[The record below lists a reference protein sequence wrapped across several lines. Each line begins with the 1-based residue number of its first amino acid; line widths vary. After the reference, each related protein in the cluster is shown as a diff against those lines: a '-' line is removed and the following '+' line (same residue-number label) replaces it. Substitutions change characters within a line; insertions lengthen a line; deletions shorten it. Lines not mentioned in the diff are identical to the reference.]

1 MTDLQEDVTVGA
13 NGEICGTLHYVEE
26 YTGFSGDASEQEGN
40 YLALHFE
47 ADDATSISVRP
58 MGGTGDPKALDE
70 DGLLVM
76 RVRQNV
82 EGIEVY
88 TVVGGVTYM
97 NLVRFVGLVKEPKEE
112 T

>member
-1 MTDLQEDVTVGA
+1 MTDLQEDITIGN
-13 NGEICGTLHYVEE
+13 NGEVCGTLHYVEG
-26 YTGFSGDASEQEGN
+26 YTGFSGDPEEQEGN

-58 MGGTGDPKALDE
+58 MGSTNEPKALDE

-76 RVRQNV
+76 RVRENV
-82 EGIEVY
+82 QGIEVY
-88 TVVGGVTYM
+88 TVADGVTYL
-97 NLVRFVGLVKEPKEE
+97 NLVRFVGIVKEPKE